1 MVEYKLNIGDAA
13 SKKTLKKDVK
23 DTEAEIFQGKKI
35 GDTVKGDLFGLNGY
49 ELTIT
54 GGSDSAGFPM
64 RRDVMGGARKK
75 ILIVKGTGLRK
86 NEDGRKIRKTVA
98 GNTITTKTVQIN
110 LKVTKAGKTPLFEE
124 AKPEEASKEEKSEEK
139 PTNETK
145 KE

>member
-1 MVEYKLNIGDAA
+1 MVEYKLNIGDVV

-23 DTEAEIFQGKKI
+23 DAEAEIFLDKKI

-54 GGSDSAGFPM
+54 GGSDNAGFPM

-75 ILIVKGTGLRK
+75 ILIVKGIGLRK
-86 NEDGRKIRKTVA
+86 NVEGRKVRRTVA
-98 GNTITTKTVQIN
+98 GNTITAKTIQIN

-124 AKPEEASKEEKSEEK
+124 PKEEAPTEDAKPAED
-139 PTNETK
+139 TK

>member
-1 MVEYKLNIGDAA
+1 MAEYKLNIGDPA

-23 DTEAEIFQGKKI
+23 DAEAEIFQGKKI

-64 RRDVMGGARKK
+64 RRDVVGGTRKK
-75 ILIVKGTGLRK
+75 ILIVKGIGIRK
-86 NEDGRKIRKTVA
+86 NEPGRKTRRTVA
-98 GNTITTKTVQIN
+98 GNTITSKTVQIN

-124 AKPEEASKEEKSEEK
+124 PKTETPTEEK
-139 PTNETK
+139 PAEDK